1 MKNFDLKFALK
12 KRWPESAFAFIWLLV
27 GLSNTEMAINSKEWM
42 AWLTAACGYGCAISW
57 ALIFYKRAKRDGA

>member
-12 KRWPESAFAFIWLLV
+12 KRWPELALAFVWLLIA
-27 GLSNTEMAINSKEWM
+27 LSNTEIAIDTGEWL
-42 AWLTAACGYGCAISW
+42 AWLTAACSYGCTICW